1 MLSAGLRALILNIKT
16 YYNIFPMYI
25 NCHSF
30 HSLRYGTLSVE
41 ELVQKAQS
49 LGIKELVLTDI
60 NTVTAIYEF
69 KKQCN
74 DAGIRPIA
82 GMEIRKDNRLL
93 YIAIAREFSGIGE
106 MNRMVT
112 AHNCDG
118 AALTETAPDFENVF
132 VVYPLQNMPAVLK
145 DNEYIGIREEELNFL
160 IRPELRKHLHRMV
173 ILHPVTFSSQKEYNL
188 HLILRAIDKNTLLS
202 MLSEQDTCRKSEY
215 MKSEREFT
223 EEFQYYPEIIE
234 NTKKLLAAC
243 SFEFDFKKV
252 RNRQSYTRS
261 RASDL
266 KMLTRLA
273 YLGLKKRYGNDHEEA
288 RKRVERELEVINTL
302 NFCSY
307 FLITWD
313 IVRYSNRMGLMHV
326 GRGSGANSIVSY
338 CLGITDICPLELD
351 LYFERFLNL
360 NRNSPPDFDIDWS
373 WQNRDTILEYIF
385 KRYGKEHVAFC
396 GTNVQFKYKSIFREV
411 GKVFGLPKE
420 ELDGL
425 ANQSVETHDRN
436 SVVKHVHRYGAMME
450 KFPNQR
456 SMHACGILISEDPIT
471 NFTALEMPPKG
482 FPIAQFDMDTAEDI
496 GLEKFDILSQRGLG
510 TINDTVALIE
520 KTRGITVD
528 IRNTALS
535 KNESK
540 SNECLAVGKTIGCFY
555 IESPAMRGLLR
566 RLKCSDYR
574 TLVAASSIIRPGVAQ
589 SGMMREYIF
598 RHNHPDRFEYFHPI
612 FEENLKETYGIM
624 VYQEDVIKIAQYFG
638 GVSLEDADILRR
650 AMSGKERS
658 IKKVQEVKTNF
669 FKKCKEQGHS
679 EALTREAFRQIESFA
694 GYSFCKAHSASYAM
708 ESYQSLYL
716 KVYYPLEF
724 MVSVINNQGGF
735 YRTEVYIHEA
745 RMSGAGIQVPCV
757 NTSEYLATLRGNEIY
772 LGFMLMERL
781 ETKVAH
787 RIVEERERNGTYSS
801 LEDFIRRIPA
811 GIETIQTLIFIGAF
825 RFTGKPKNE
834 LLVEARMLLV
844 NFKPEN
850 RGMMLIEE
858 PVQSFQLPE
867 LKREPLE
874 DAFDEIEII
883 GFPVSCSPFD
893 LLQTSYRG
901 SVYVKDL
908 PRFHKRQVKMLAY
921 LISRKHVPTK
931 KGAMFFGTW
940 IDVNGEY
947 FDTTHFP
954 DSLKDYDFQGG
965 GCYLLLG
972 TVEVDYHFPT
982 VTIHKMAKLPMIPDP
997 RYAYAQEKEYDIYQK
1012 IREDVSMTS
1021 RKPYPQA
1028 QEINLPR
1035 YRINR

>member
-1 MLSAGLRALILNIKT
+1 
-16 YYNIFPMYI
+16 MYL

-41 ELVQKAQS
+41 ELVQKAKS

-60 NTVTAIYEF
+60 NTVTAVYEF
-69 KKQCN
+69 KDECEK
-74 DAGIRPIA
+74 AGIRPIA
-82 GMEIRKDNRLL
+82 GMEVRKENRLL
-93 YIAIAREFSGIGE
+93 YIAVAREFSGIGE
-106 MNRMVT
+106 VNRMMT

-118 AALTETAPDFENVF
+118 QELSEKAPDFENVS
-132 VVYPLQNMPAVLK
+132 VIYPLENIPAVLK
-145 DNEYIGIREEELNFL
+145 DNEYIGIREEELNLL
-160 IRPELRKHLHRMV
+160 IRPELEKQIGRMV
-173 ILHPVTFSSQKEYNL
+173 ILQPVTFSSQKEYNL
-188 HLILRAIDKNTLLS
+188 HLILRAIDNNTLLS
-202 MLSEQDTCRKSEY
+202 MLSEQDICRKSEY
-215 MKSEREFT
+215 LRPEGEVNSA
-223 EEFQYYPEIIE
+223 FQYHPEIIE
-234 NTKKLLAAC
+234 NTKKLLSAC
-243 SFEFDFKKV
+243 SFEFEFGKV
-252 RNRQSYTRS
+252 RNRQCYTRS
-261 RASDL
+261 KASDL
-266 KMLTRLA
+266 KMLRKLA
-273 YLGLKKRYGNDHEEA
+273 YLGLERRYGLNHKEA
-288 RKRVERELEVINTL
+288 QERVDRELKVIDNL

-313 IVRYSNRMGLMHV
+313 IIRYSNRMGLMHV

-373 WQNRDTILEYIF
+373 WQHRDTILEYIF
-385 KRYGKEHVAFC
+385 DRYGKEHVAFC
-396 GTNVQFKYKSIFREV
+396 GTNVQFKYKSILREV

-425 ANQSVETHDRN
+425 ANNSPYTHDLN

-456 SMHACGILISEDPIT
+456 SMHACGILISEEPIT

-510 TINDTVALIE
+510 TINDTVELIK

-528 IRNTALS
+528 IRDTTLS
-535 KNESK
+535 KNEAK
-540 SNECLAVGKTIGCFY
+540 ANEYLAAGNTIGCFY

-566 RLKCSDYR
+566 RLKCEDYR
-574 TLVAASSIIRPGVAQ
+574 ILVAASSIIRPGVAQ

-598 RHNHPDRFEYFHPI
+598 RHNHPDRFEYFHPV

-638 GVSLEDADILRR
+638 GLDLADGDILRR

-658 IKKVQEVKTNF
+658 IKKLQEVKANF
-669 FKKCKEQGHS
+669 FAKCKERGHS
-679 EALTREAFRQIESFA
+679 EALTTEAFRQIESFA
-694 GYSFCKAHSASYAM
+694 GYSFCKAHSASYAV

-745 RMSGAGIQVPCV
+745 RMSGANIQAPCV
-757 NTSEYLATLRGNEIY
+757 NESDFLTTLKNKDIY
-772 LGFMLMERL
+772 LGFMLL
-781 ETKVAH
+781 QGVETKTAH
-787 RIVEERERNGTYSS
+787 RIAEERERNGKYRS
-801 LEDFIRRIPA
+801 LQDFIRRVPA
-811 GIETIQTLIFIGAF
+811 GTETVQTLIFIGAF

-834 LLVEARMLLV
+834 LLVEARIIFT
-844 NFKPEN
+844 NFRPEN
-850 RGMMLIEE
+850 RGLMLIEE
-858 PVQSFQLPE
+858 PLQQYRLPE
-867 LKREPLE
+867 LKRAPFE

-893 LLQTSYRG
+893 LLQTEYRG
-901 SVYVKDL
+901 SVFVKDL
-908 PRFHKRQVKMLAY
+908 PLYHKRQVKMLAY
-921 LISRKHVPTK
+921 LISRKHVPTR
-931 KGAMFFGTW
+931 KGAMYFGTW
-940 IDVNGEY
+940 IDANGEY
-947 FDTTHFP
+947 FDTAHFP
-954 DSLKDYDFQGG
+954 DSLKEYDFRGG

-972 TVEVDYHFPT
+972 TVEIDYHFPT
-982 VTIHKMAKLPMIPDP
+982 VTIHKMAKMPMIPDP
-997 RYAYAQEKEYDIYQK
+997 RYAYDLEMQYDVHK
-1012 IREDVSMTS
+1012 RIREDVSMTS
-1021 RKPYPQA
+1021 RMPYPQA
-1028 QEINLPR
+1028 QEINMPR
-1035 YRINR
+1035 QKFKR